1 MVDQKLDLKEN
12 MSLMLFSPTVRCDEG
27 RNPPVS
33 SPGFVWGPLLENSYT
48 SKRKFWAGLLQRKSK
63 GYILG
68 EEQPVEPC
76 TPISDK
82 KRTAAGC

>member
-33 SPGFVWGPLLENSYT
+33 SPGFVWAPLMENSDT
-48 SKRKFWAGLLQRKSK
+48 IKREFWDGQRKSK
-63 GYILG
+63 DHILG